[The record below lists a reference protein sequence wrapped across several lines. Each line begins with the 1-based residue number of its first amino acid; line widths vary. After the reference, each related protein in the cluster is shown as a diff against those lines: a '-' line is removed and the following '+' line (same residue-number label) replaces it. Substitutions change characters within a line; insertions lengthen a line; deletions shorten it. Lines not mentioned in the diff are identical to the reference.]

1 MALAASL
8 AACSPSRNYV
18 DPRGPRY
25 AGSFA
30 HAPAVGLRVVTF
42 NLRFAREIDRTEE
55 LFRKNDH
62 LRNASVIALQEM
74 DAPGT
79 EKLARALG
87 YDYVYYPSALHP
99 QTSRD
104 FGNAVL
110 SRWPIVGDHKLLLPH
125 LSGLRRMLRTVAVAD
140 LRLPDGL
147 LRVYSV
153 HLATPVELTPQARV
167 EQALAIAEDARAFP
181 GAVVVA
187 GDFNNRDLVS
197 RVFDNAGFVWLSRDL
212 GRTLRFFCWDH
223 LFARGLVSALPS
235 ERGIVVDNNGASDH
249 LPVWV
254 ELPVRWKGA
263 ADAGGRG
270 PGAEGGGT

>member
-1 MALAASL
+1 VALAAAV
-8 AACSPSRNYV
+8 AACSPARNYV

-25 AGSFA
+25 SGSYA
-30 HAPAVGLRVVTF
+30 RGRATALKVVTF
-42 NLRFAREIDRTEE
+42 NIRFAREIDRTEE
-55 LFRKNDH
+55 LFEKNEH
-62 LRNASVIALQEM
+62 LRDASVIALQEM

-110 SRWPIVGDHKLLLPH
+110 SRWPIVADHKLILPH

-140 LRLPDGL
+140 LQLPAGL

-153 HLATPVELTPQARV
+153 HLATPMELTPQARV
-167 EQALAIAEDARAFP
+167 EQAVAIAEDARPFP

-197 RVFDNAGFVWLSRDL
+197 RVFENAGFLWASRDL

-223 LFARGLVSALPS
+223 VFTRGLVSTVPS
-235 ERGIVVDNNGASDH
+235 ERGIAVDNNGASDH

-254 ELPVRWKGA
+254 ELPVRAQGA
-263 ADAGGRG
+263 AAGAAAAAGS
-270 PGAEGGGT
+270 

>member
-1 MALAASL
+1 MVFAAAL
-8 AACSPSRNYV
+8 AACSPSRNYA
-18 DPRGPRY
+18 DAHGPRY

-30 HAPAVGLRVVTF
+30 RVPATSLKVVTF
-42 NLRFAREIDRTEE
+42 NLRFARQIERTEE
-55 LFRKNDH
+55 LFRKSEP
-62 LRNASVIALQEM
+62 LRDASVITLQEM

-79 EKLARALG
+79 ERLARDLG
-87 YDYVYYPSALHP
+87 YDYVYYPSARHP

-110 SRWPIVGDHKLLLPH
+110 SRWPIEADHKLILPH
-125 LSGLRRMLRTVAVAD
+125 LSGLRRMLRTVTAVD

-197 RVFDNAGFVWLSRDL
+197 RVFQNAGFVWLSRDL

-223 LFARGLVSALPS
+223 VFARGVVSSIPS
-235 ERGIVVDNNGASDH
+235 ARGIVVDNNGASDH

-254 ELPVRWKGA
+254 DLPVHWQARA
-263 ADAGGRG
+263 AEPVAAAAGS
-270 PGAEGGGT
+270 